1 MAAAMAHPALIPV
14 GAIKSFGQYGPIYEV
29 LGSAPRG
36 VKGEMVAIRV
46 VHGGETLAYPLAD
59 MLADPLVP

>member
-1 MAAAMAHPALIPV
+1 MAAAVQPSLIPV
-14 GAIKSFGQYGPIYEV
+14 GAIKSFGKHGPIYEV

-46 VHGGETLAYPLAD
+46 VHGGEKLDYPLID
-59 MLADPLVP
+59 MLSDPLVP